1 VLPELDMNNYRIS
14 RIMNQCKY
22 LDEERKTRNNLQ
34 NKYFKLSNALLG
46 MEFFVTVSE
55 SGMVGTSIAV
65 PIIVPVSVLIS
76 VASATCSTILRLTN
90 GLIEKKI
97 NKHSEIE
104 LLAKAKLNSIE
115 GKITKTI
122 KVIAK

>member
-1 VLPELDMNNYRIS
+1 
-14 RIMNQCKY
+14 MNQCKY

-34 NKYFKLSNALLG
+34 NKYFKLSNAPLG

-55 SGMVGTSIAV
+55 SGTVGTSIAV

-90 GLIEKKI
+90 GLIEKK
-97 NKHSEIE
+97 
-104 LLAKAKLNSIE
+104 AKAKLNSIE

>member
-1 VLPELDMNNYRIS
+1 MNNYRIS